1 MGDTNSEKIENL
13 KKIFKILNIDISEI
27 SDLENIEINRD
38 LLLTK
43 NINIELN
50 KLLDECK
57 NFYKSSKLTC
67 LHNNKEDKQKFP
79 AVNLLRQILKCNN
92 LKLTPNVISLGYS
105 KISGKKLI
113 QRNYIIK
120 KIN

>member
-27 SDLENIEINRD
+27 SDLENIEISRD

-92 LKLTPNVISLGYS
+92 LKLTPKIISLGYS

-113 QRNYIIK
+113 KRTYIIK
-120 KIN
+120 KI

>member
-1 MGDTNSEKIENL
+1 MSDTNLEKLNNL
-13 KKIFKILNIDISEI
+13 KKIFKILNIEVSTI

-38 LLLTK
+38 LLLSK

-50 KLLDECK
+50 KILDECK

-92 LKLTPNVISLGYS
+92 LKLTPKVISLGYS
-105 KISGKKLI
+105 KVSGKKLI
-113 QRNYIIK
+113 QRNYVIK
-120 KIN
+120 KVS